1 MFSQFFPEIKVKVK
15 ESGLSPRPPSS
26 PAGELAAKW
35 ACLLDSCD
43 PAQAPGQT
51 KLNFPILFFPGGGG
65 GELRRE
71 GKREKRK

>member
-15 ESGLSPRPPSS
+15 EAGLSPRPPSS
-26 PAGELAAKW
+26 PAPAGGLAAKW

-51 KLNFPILFFPGGGG
+51 KLNFPILFFLGGK
-65 GELRRE
+65 LRRE
-71 GKREKRK
+71 GKREKRE

>member
-15 ESGLSPRPPSS
+15 ESGLSAPPPSS
-26 PAGELAAKW
+26 PAGEQAAKW

-43 PAQAPGQT
+43 LAQAPGQT

-65 GELRRE
+65 G
-71 GKREKRK
+71 GD